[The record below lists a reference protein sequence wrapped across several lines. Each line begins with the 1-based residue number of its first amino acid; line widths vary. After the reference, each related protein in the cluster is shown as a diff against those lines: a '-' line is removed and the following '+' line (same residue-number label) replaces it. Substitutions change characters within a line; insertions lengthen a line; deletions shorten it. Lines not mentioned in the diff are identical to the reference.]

1 MQLLQSAQ
9 PVHFLDAVNPDVLM
23 VVSIVGMSL
32 LTLIAIP
39 VAIVFTCQWSAVR
52 KREATVV
59 AVQDMLEKGFTAEQI
74 RDVLEAG
81 RSGRRPQLAAGD
93 PPPGTRRG
101 QAGEEVLPA
110 RLRRVRPVGRGT
122 RAGRQ
127 PRIVSTGR
135 PDAPRAGRNRR
146 FCKVVETGTGALN
159 RRAPDSLGGLFAS
172 IDRPSRRTIHGPTAL
187 ARSPG
192 RGSLAGQ

>member
-9 PVHFLDAVNPDVLM
+9 PVHFLSAVNPDVLM

-39 VAIVFTCQWSAVR
+39 VGIVFTCQWSAVR

-81 RSGRRPQLAAGD
+81 GLADHNWQQVIRRQARGVGKQAKKFYRHACAG
-93 PPPGTRRG
+93 
-101 QAGEEVLPA
+101 
-110 RLRRVRPVGRGT
+110 
-122 RAGRQ
+122 
-127 PRIVSTGR
+127 
-135 PDAPRAGRNRR
+135 
-146 FCKVVETGTGALN
+146 
-159 RRAPDSLGGLFAS
+159 
-172 IDRPSRRTIHGPTAL
+172 
-187 ARSPG
+187 
-192 RGSLAGQ
+192 